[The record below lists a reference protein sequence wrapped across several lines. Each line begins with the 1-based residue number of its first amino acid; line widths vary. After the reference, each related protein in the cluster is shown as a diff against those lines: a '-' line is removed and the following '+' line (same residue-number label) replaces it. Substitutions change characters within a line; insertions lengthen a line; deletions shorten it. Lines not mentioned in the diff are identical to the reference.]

1 MAIRDFCMQVKNVTT
16 SNLDNICFSLHFN
29 LVSSLNKIFVNF
41 LINLRGKILLFKKFR
56 GQSVPF

>member
-29 LVSSLNKIFVNF
+29 LVFSLNKIFVNF
-41 LINLRGKILLFKKFR
+41 LINLRGKILLFKKFT